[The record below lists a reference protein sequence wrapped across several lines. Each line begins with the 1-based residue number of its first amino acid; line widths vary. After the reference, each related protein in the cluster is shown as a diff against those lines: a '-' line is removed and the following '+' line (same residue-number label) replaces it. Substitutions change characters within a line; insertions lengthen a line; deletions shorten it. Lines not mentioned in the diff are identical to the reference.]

1 MKSQKRRRSHVWAKL
16 QTRQSMRWHIQD
28 RFNWKAWENRGSEEY
43 YRESFASERSQLIL
57 IPNSPSAWIFRLPM
71 EQRISTGR
79 LEGTIWGSLDPPR
92 SYFVWKSQKSMHA
105 MIMLRSMASFCQR
118 EKWYDA
124 ISFPAGGQILLLYVG
139 VDMLRRVSF
148 PKSFAMIGIS
158 QIPGDI

>member
-1 MKSQKRRRSHVWAKL
+1 
-16 QTRQSMRWHIQD
+16 
-28 RFNWKAWENRGSEEY
+28 
-43 YRESFASERSQLIL
+43 
-57 IPNSPSAWIFRLPM
+57 
-71 EQRISTGR
+71 
-79 LEGTIWGSLDPPR
+79 
-92 SYFVWKSQKSMHA
+92 